1 MSNKENSTK
10 VAYIAMIVFAVI
22 FGLLFYLAKYVFM

>member
-1 MSNKENSTK
+1 MNGEEDSVK
-10 VAYIAMIVFAVI
+10 VAYIGMIAFPVV